1 MNAEEKQR
9 ILISELAK
17 VQQEL
22 LEKRQWPASS
32 EPSNP
37 IIDVKS
43 ATIDSIFPKNQAKP
57 KSTPNAVFMTTGS
70 LAKKETAP
78 VQQPSGVK
86 TPSNVEESKS
96 QPGESVKKSAK
107 PNGISKKKPADQ
119 SESKEQD
126 GKVKAMKQAKP
137 KKAGAN
143 DAKNFLPQVEPP
155 KKLNKNYDMVP
166 FEEEDIESE

>member
-22 LEKRQWPASS
+22 LEKRQQPASS
-32 EPSNP
+32 ELSNP
-37 IIDVKS
+37 SSDVKS
-43 ATIDSIFPKNQAKP
+43 ATINSIFPKNQAKP
-57 KSTPNAVFMTTGS
+57 KSTPNAIFMTTGS

-78 VQQPSGVK
+78 IQQPSGVK

-96 QPGESVKKSAK
+96 QPGESVKKTAK
-107 PNGISKKKPADQ
+107 PNGISKKKPSDQ
-119 SESKEQD
+119 PESKEQD
-126 GKVKAMKQAKP
+126 GKVKAKKQAKP
-137 KKAGAN
+137 KKAGAS
-143 DAKNFLPQVEPP
+143 DAQNSLPQVESPQEL
-155 KKLNKNYDMVP
+155 KKNYAMVP